1 VDIVEEMLSRY
12 PRETEA
18 EKTNALRE
26 VMQAIALAGLQRGG
40 FFEKAA
46 FYGGTC
52 LRIFHGLPR
61 YSEDLDFSLLNPDK
75 NFRLS
80 PYFEKL
86 IEEFAALGFDVEI
99 SEKIKTAD
107 TDIASAFLKQSA
119 SRYDISIRSQK
130 TLKIKFEVDTDPP
143 LGFATE
149 QKLLLQ
155 PYSFYVNCFGLPDLF
170 AGKVHELLFRQWK
183 NRIKGRDW
191 YDFEWYVRKGVPLN
205 RQHLA
210 IRAKQSGHWPEAGAM
225 TAEQLAALLH
235 DRIEMIDLDSAR
247 ADVDRFIKSPEQ
259 LAIWSKRYFH
269 ELADQ
274 AVEKSKPAVSSVKGN
289 DPALGCQ

>member
-1 VDIVEEMLSRY
+1 MDIVDEMLSRF

-18 EKTNALRE
+18 EKNNALRE
-26 VMQAIALAGLQRGG
+26 VMQEIALAGLQRAG

-61 YSEDLDFSLLNPDK
+61 YSEDLDFSLLAADK
-75 NFRLS
+75 DFRLS
-80 PYFEKL
+80 PYFDKL
-86 IEEFAALGFDVEI
+86 IEAFAALGFDVEI
-99 SEKIKTAD
+99 SEKFKTAD
-107 TDIASAFLKQSA
+107 TDIASAFLKKSA

-155 PYSFYVNCFGLPDLF
+155 PYSLYVNCFGLSDLF
-170 AGKVHELLFRQWK
+170 AGKVHALLFRQWK

-210 IRAKQSGHWPEAGAM
+210 IRATQSGHWPEAAEM
-225 TAEQLAALLH
+225 TAAQLADLLH
-235 DRIEMIDLDSAR
+235 DRIEKIDLVSAR

-259 LAIWSKRYFH
+259 LAIWSKNYFH
-269 ELADQ
+269 DLADR
-274 AVEKSKPAVSSVKGN
+274 AVQQSKP
-289 DPALGCQ
+289 